1 MKEPYYVLGTGGGP
15 AMAQMELNL
24 LKVMINE
31 CRRSYNVRG
40 KSVRVGLM
48 DNVGL
53 A

>member
-1 MKEPYYVLGTGGGP
+1 MYSGLGV
-15 AMAQMELNL
+15 AQMELNL
-24 LKVMINE
+24 LKVMIKE

-48 DNVGL
+48 DTVGL

>member
-1 MKEPYYVLGTGGGP
+1 MK
-15 AMAQMELNL
+15 LNL
-24 LKVMINE
+24 LKLMIKE
-31 CRRSYNVRG
+31 CRHSYNVRG